1 MVLGT
6 HILKNKL
13 SVYYQGQSVSKDSQ
27 FLNIDKAVLITL
39 NTTLEAEG
47 RNTDQKKFKLIRNV
61 GLWLIGS
68 HRFNFKMQIPQ
79 V

>member
-6 HILKNKL
+6 RILKNKL